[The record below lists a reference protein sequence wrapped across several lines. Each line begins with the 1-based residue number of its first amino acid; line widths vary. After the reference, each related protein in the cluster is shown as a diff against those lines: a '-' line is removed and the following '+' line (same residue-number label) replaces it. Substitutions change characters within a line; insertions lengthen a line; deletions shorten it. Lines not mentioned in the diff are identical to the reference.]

1 MQRRKALA
9 TAGAISATALAAT
22 IALGANLGLFGLATA
37 SGGPGTV
44 EPVSPKVPTTR
55 TEVIDV
61 PVPVAVG
68 SGGGASG
75 APGASSAPAPAPAAA
90 PAPQSVEH
98 AGKSRVEEPEEHSDS
113 PEIPEG
119 EDRDDD

>member
-1 MQRRKALA
+1 
-9 TAGAISATALAAT
+9 
-22 IALGANLGLFGLATA
+22 
-37 SGGPGTV
+37 
-44 EPVSPKVPTTR
+44 
-55 TEVIDV
+55 DV
-61 PVPVAVG
+61 PVPGALD

-75 APGASSAPAPAPAAA
+75 TPGASSAPAPAPAPAAA